1 MNLGAPCAS
10 AVLLLR
16 WIPVVV
22 PPKDV
27 RDGVLRGIAVAQ
39 LFRPLDALAAVR
51 AGPSVLVLAVAR
63 GLVVLVAAPD
73 APAFGADVRAEVA
86 ADERH
91 RCIGP
96 PGSSEVCGIAFAGE
110 LAIEEDQS
118 ERRFLRRCR
127 GGDVAA
133 ILAVDLAP
141 LEDRR

>member
-10 AVLLLR
+10 AVLLLH

-22 PPKDV
+22 PTKNV
-27 RDGVLRGIAVAQ
+27 RDGALRRLVVAQ
-39 LFRPLDALAAVR
+39 LFRPFDALAAVR
-51 AGPSVLVLAVAR
+51 ARAGVLVLTVAR

-91 RCIGP
+91 RCVGP

-118 ERRFLRRCR
+118 ERRFLRR
-127 GGDVAA
+127 
-133 ILAVDLAP
+133 
-141 LEDRR
+141 